1 MASNGNYVVFS
12 NELAVDEIIK
22 KMGFL
27 RIQPFVSD
35 KIYIKD
41 ENGNVVKNKNGK
53 PLYFYNLEYEIKLS
67 NGSIHKIKL
76 SILTNSMLPAS
87 KNADAI
93 DVILYLNIGNRA
105 EVKRLFPAELILNV
119 LGTNVK
125 YNEFT
130 TEQTYGTLQFK
141 VKNPNG
147 KKAFEYINDII
158 TKINQLVMKN
168 FPTIAETLG
177 RSEVLVEAKPVL
189 AEAKPV
195 LAEAKPVLAE
205 AKPVLA
211 EAKPVVASK
220 VTEVAQPAPAT
231 AEIES
236 TESDLSIKFRQLED
250 EKKKYSEL
258 KKQKKENE
266 AKIAIIKAKRAQ
278 LDQEEAESNKN
289 IDLYNSE
296 MKLSEKK
303 IESINDDLSS
313 ALKSN
318 SWLD

>member
-195 LAEAKPVLAE
+195 
-205 AKPVLA
+205 
-211 EAKPVVASK
+211 VASK

>member
-41 ENGNVVKNKNGK
+41 ENSNVVKNKNGK

-130 TEQTYGTLQFK
+130 TDQTYGTLQFK

-147 KKAFEYINDII
+147 KKAFEYIHDII

-177 RSEVLVEAKPVL
+177 RSEVVAEVKTVLVEAKPVL
-189 AEAKPV
+189 VEAKPV
-195 LAEAKPVLAE
+195 LV
-205 AKPVLA
+205 

-220 VTEVAQPAPAT
+220 VTEVAQPAPAP

-250 EKKKYSEL
+250 EKKKYSEF

-266 AKIAIIKAKRAQ
+266 AKIASINAKRAE
-278 LDQEEAESNKN
+278 LEKEEAEANKN
-289 IDLYNSE
+289 IDLFTSE

-303 IESINDDLSS
+303 IESINADLSS